1 MAGSSAKLEAIDDE
15 NVRKRRISGIREA
28 DEEEHTRPT
37 TRPPADVAAEL
48 IARASRHDDDWGT
61 MPGTPS
67 RALLAAED
75 EAAIEAARA
84 LYTQAEHAAPPALPA
99 DDFQELI
106 ELLEEDIQEEDP
118 FGGLIPI
125 EEAAAETAEP
135 VDEYGSFD
143 PNAVP
148 SLGTWSELGRL
159 CLGGRAVMVLG
170 LIDGKSTIAKI
181 VEGSGLPV
189 SEVIGIFK
197 VLVEH
202 GAVDLG

>member
-1 MAGSSAKLEAIDDE
+1 MTGSSAKLEEAVEDDD
-15 NVRKRRISGIREA
+15 VRKRRISGIREA
-28 DEEEHTRPT
+28 DEEDHTRPT
-37 TRPPADVAAEL
+37 TRPPANVAAEL
-48 IARASRHDDDWGT
+48 IARADWGT

-84 LYTQAEHAAPPALPA
+84 LYTKVEEAPPAPPR

-125 EEAAAETAEP
+125 EEGELEPAEP
-135 VDEYGSFD
+135 VDVYGSLD

-148 SLGTWSELGRL
+148 ALGTWSELGRL
-159 CLGGRAVMVLG
+159 CLGGRAVSVLG
-170 LIDGKSTIAKI
+170 LIDGKSTVAQI
-181 VEGSGLPV
+181 VEGSGIPAT
-189 SEVIGIFK
+189 EVLD
-197 VLVEH
+197 VLRALVEH